1 MIAIDLSEKQTVDV
15 DPKPVQQINFIGNI
29 NRQNAEGQN
38 VNTYATM
45 FFNFE
50 ESKETILDLSDKT
63 AKVLWICSTILFCSN
78 IKMKTEEKNK
88 KKSFSVCYQEH

>member
-1 MIAIDLSEKQTVDV
+1 MIAIDLSEKQTLDV

-29 NRQNAEGQN
+29 KRQNAEGQN

-45 FFNFE
+45 VFNFE

-63 AKVLWICSTILFCSN
+63 AKYCKYVLQFCFVL
-78 IKMKTEEKNK
+78 I
-88 KKSFSVCYQEH
+88 